1 MPDSPISIIDF
12 HGLLD
17 STIPISPDG
26 PDNYGPG
33 PDMTTETWDGYY
45 YHIKMDHLLKV
56 TSAMN
61 CGPETQVYPTHMD
74 GVDGWVCQLWT
85 GCDEGKV
92 NFKSLVTKMEENK
105 IIHILNKIIF
115 ILRRWSSAM
124 LTMVTTTPSAQAT
137 LMGFRF
143 SGTS

>member
-33 PDMTTETWDGYY
+33 PDMTTESSDGYY
-45 YHIKMDHLLKV
+45 CHIKMDHLLKV

-74 GVDGWVCQLWT
+74 GVDGWGCIMWT
-85 GCDEGKV
+85 GCDGGNEVVHCEASYGHDYPFNYGQISEG
-92 NFKSLVTKMEENK
+92 LK
-105 IIHILNKIIF
+105 IIWDFMKRHARNGNKKK
-115 ILRRWSSAM
+115 
-124 LTMVTTTPSAQAT
+124 
-137 LMGFRF
+137 
-143 SGTS
+143 